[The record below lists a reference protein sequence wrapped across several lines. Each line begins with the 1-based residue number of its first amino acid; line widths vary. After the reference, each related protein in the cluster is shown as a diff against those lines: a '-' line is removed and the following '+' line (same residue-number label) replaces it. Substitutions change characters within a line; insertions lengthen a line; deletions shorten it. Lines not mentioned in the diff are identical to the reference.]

1 MILTLL
7 LPVSAVLLGAC
18 LAYYFKPE
26 TPKGMKLLLAYS
38 GAFLLGILVLE
49 MLPLVYSHASNT
61 TGFWILGGILFQTML
76 EYFSK
81 GAEHGHVH
89 YHKKQFPWMILISL
103 CIHAFLEGM
112 PLSNELGLLWGVSIH
127 KIPIGLVIGSMLF
140 EKESA
145 MTSKILALVF
155 FALMSPLGSY
165 TAIYFDPIA
174 LNRHI
179 SPFVLGA
186 LLHISTT
193 ILFESSE
200 GHNFNL
206 QKFLSI
212 LLGVGTAAL
221 L

>member
-7 LPVSAVLLGAC
+7 LPISAVILGAS
-18 LAYYFKPE
+18 LAFYFKPE
-26 TPKGMKLLLAYS
+26 TPKGMKLVLAFS

-49 MLPLVYSHASNT
+49 MLPSVYERENKHA
-61 TGFWILGGILFQTML
+61 GFWILGGMLFQIML
-76 EYFSK
+76 EFFSK

-112 PLSNELGLLWGVSIH
+112 PLNDEAGLLWGVSIH

-140 EKESA
+140 QHESA
-145 MTSKILALVF
+145 TLTKGAALVV
-155 FALMSPLGSY
+155 FALMSPLGTYS
-165 TAIYFDPIA
+165 AQFFDTFA
-174 LNRHI
+174 LYRYI
-179 SPFVLGA
+179 SPFVLGI

-200 GHNFNL
+200 GHSFNL

-212 LLGVGTAAL
+212 VLGIGTAAL
-221 L
+221 V